1 MRTEL
6 LNSMMK
12 KSTSCHLSFYKKYAY
27 YMIDGDTGEILSV
40 MYDEVEY

>member
-12 KSTSCHLSFYKKYAY
+12 KSTSCHLSFYKKYAH
-27 YMIDGDTGEILSV
+27 YMIDGDTGEILDV
-40 MYDEVEY
+40 TRKDIYY